1 MSVVPQYA
9 HADGFTQ
16 TGGTCTNIPT
26 TVDKNCSGQ
35 LRTLNES
42 EYQDLGNNTVLFN
55 SEVVEI
61 LRTSSL
67 GQPVICKTT
76 ASLDCP
82 VDLSLLSLN
91 DSQEYKD
98 LGNNSIVLE
107 GEVKKIVFNNSGTL
121 FVCVEQNGTIQTNIT
136 VTFFSYPTGYFILTY
151 VGCSLSF
158 IGAVLIL
165 LTYSLFKELCTLP
178 SKLLMNLAITILVT
192 SLFILI
198 GGPITA
204 AVRNTDLC
212 TSVAVILHFFFL
224 GQFSWMSVMSF
235 EMMRT
240 FHQASKLRKQ
250 ESNKFKQN
258 LFVTYFLLG
267 WGLPL
272 LITVVSI
279 TVNYTTSGLVLYG
292 VRADGTQ
299 GSCWINH
306 FESAILAFTVPL
318 CLSLSFNIITFIIVS
333 VYLFKAFRTQ
343 AKVEKQNYVSYF
355 LINMAVFTVSGLT
368 WVFGFIAI
376 LAGTRWAWYIF
387 IILNSILGFV
397 IFISF

>member
-1 MSVVPQYA
+1 
-9 HADGFTQ
+9 
-16 TGGTCTNIPT
+16 
-26 TVDKNCSGQ
+26 
-35 LRTLNES
+35 
-42 EYQDLGNNTVLFN
+42 
-55 SEVVEI
+55 
-61 LRTSSL
+61 
-67 GQPVICKTT
+67 
-76 ASLDCP
+76 
-82 VDLSLLSLN
+82 
-91 DSQEYKD
+91 
-98 LGNNSIVLE
+98 
-107 GEVKKIVFNNSGTL
+107 
-121 FVCVEQNGTIQTNIT
+121 
-136 VTFFSYPTGYFILTY
+136 
-151 VGCSLSF
+151 
-158 IGAVLIL
+158 
-165 LTYSLFKELCTLP
+165 
-178 SKLLMNLAITILVT
+178 MNLAITILVT

-258 LFVTYFLLG
+258 LFITYFLLG

-279 TVNYTTSGLVLYG
+279 TVNYTTNGLVLYG

-318 CLSLSFNIITFIIVS
+318 CLSLSFNIIS
-333 VYLFKAFRTQ
+333 HL
-343 AKVEKQNYVSYF
+343 
-355 LINMAVFTVSGLT
+355 
-368 WVFGFIAI
+368 
-376 LAGTRWAWYIF
+376 
-387 IILNSILGFV
+387 
-397 IFISF
+397 